1 MMIEIDTHFFNLQKF
16 TAGPGDSNRC
26 KMSVVAE
33 ACSNLKVIYTTKEG
47 DIYPEVKAHN
57 MNNFILSV

>member
-47 DIYPEVKAHN
+47 DIYPEVKLT
-57 MNNFILSV
+57 I